1 MKVLQLIDSL
11 DAGGAERIAITYAN
25 SLSKHIDSY
34 LCATRAEGVLLG
46 TVSEEVSY
54 MFLEKKK
61 SIDIKAFFK
70 LKKYIKNNKI
80 SIIHAHSSSFF
91 LAGLMKFFDYNLK
104 IIWHDH
110 YGKSDDLINRSYRI
124 LKLFSFLFT
133 TIIAVNSK
141 LKNWALTNL
150 YCKNVVFMS
159 NFISDFSDTKK
170 NTTLKGIEGKRIVCL
185 ANLREQKD
193 HINLLH
199 SFLKIKESYP
209 DWTLHLVGKDF
220 NDAYSKLILQFIE
233 TNKLKNSVFNYGSC
247 SDISHILSQSTIG
260 VLSSKSEGL
269 PVALLEYG
277 FASLP
282 TVVTNVGDCSTVIN
296 HEQNG
301 LLVSPKNPISIY
313 NGLCKLIINQNLSH
327 KLAKQL
333 NQDIINNYIASSSIY
348 KVLEIY
354 EA

>member
-11 DAGGAERIAITYAN
+11 EAGGAERIAVTYAN

-34 LCATRAEGVLLG
+34 LCATRAEGVLLD
-46 TVSEEVSY
+46 TILEEVNY
-54 MFLEKKK
+54 VFLEKKK
-61 SIDIKAFFK
+61 SIDIKAILK
-70 LKKYIKNNKI
+70 LKKYIKNNQI
-80 SIIHAHSSSFF
+80 AIIHAHSSSFF
-91 LAGLMKFFDYNLK
+91 LAGLMKLFNYKLK

-110 YGKSDDLINRSYRI
+110 YGKSDDLIDRPYRI

-133 TIIAVNSK
+133 TIIVVNSK

-150 YCKNVVFMS
+150 YCNNVVFMS
-159 NFISDFSDTKK
+159 NFISDFPDSKQE
-170 NTTLKGIEGKRIVCL
+170 TTLKGKKGKRIVCL

-193 HINLLH
+193 HINLLN

-209 DWTLHLVGKDF
+209 EWTLHLVGKDF
-220 NDAYSKLILQFIE
+220 NDVYSRSIFQFIK
-233 TNKLKNSVFNYGSC
+233 TNKLEHSVFNYGSC

-282 TVVTNVGDCSTVIN
+282 TVVTNVGDCSTVIH

-301 LLVSPKNPISIY
+301 LLVPPKNPISIY
-313 NGLCKLIINQNLSH
+313 NAVCKLIINQNLSY

-333 NQDIINNYIASSSIY
+333 HQDIINNYIASSSIY
-348 KVLEIY
+348 KVLKIY